1 MSNCRLISCD
11 STKWNNLW
19 LFRQLAT
26 FKFIR
31 WRKRYASLPSHWVIQ
46 MRFDYFCDSKR
57 VSEMDAL
64 NLPERDFKAL
74 LNFVGERYKA
84 CLRN

>member
-1 MSNCRLISCD
+1 
-11 STKWNNLW
+11 
-19 LFRQLAT
+19 
-26 FKFIR
+26 
-31 WRKRYASLPSHWVIQ
+31 